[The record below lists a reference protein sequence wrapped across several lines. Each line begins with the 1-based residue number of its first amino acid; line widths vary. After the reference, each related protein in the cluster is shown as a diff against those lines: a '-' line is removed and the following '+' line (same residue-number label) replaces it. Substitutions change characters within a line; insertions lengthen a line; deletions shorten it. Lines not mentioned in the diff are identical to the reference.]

1 MGKMMLVLLI
11 IFFVIFI
18 LSVSL
23 VWYGGSRVR
32 NVEISDIDTRV
43 IRGPQFYY
51 PGKGN
56 LYT

>member
-1 MGKMMLVLLI
+1 MGKMMMVLLI

-23 VWYGGSRVR
+23 VWYGNDKKVNGK
-32 NVEISDIDTRV
+32 SDIETRV

-56 LYT
+56 NYT